1 VGLFYFLHFRSFS
14 IHLLII
20 IFTVMPSLDQ
30 YTLVVVATSVTLLA
44 AILLIYLESIS
55 KQIKGPKWWSLGS
68 FMVSLGIIFFAY
80 HSFFGKYIAFV
91 VGGTGI
97 ILGVLLYKAGLRRYN
112 NKQVN
117 YQEMIIVT
125 LTNFIQGSIF
135 TLIYPSE
142 EIRMIIYSIISV
154 YTAFLL
160 LVEFL
165 SPESKSIKK
174 ISIVGIL
181 VASTYGITM
190 VARIFYVFVI
200 NPEHA
205 AAEILITKILF
216 YIIILSQIALAFV
229 FIILFN
235 IKLSDELKDQL
246 TNRDK
251 FFSIISH
258 DLNGPVRTMAE
269 MLRIINN
276 NELFNKDRQQK
287 LLSELEKISNS
298 TSHLLQ
304 NLLQWSKNQINSVKV
319 SQRSFDLSEMIEQ
332 NIELIEQNA
341 NYKSIKIN
349 YQGESKIDCFADP
362 MMIDTVL
369 RNLLSNAVKFTP
381 EKGVVGISLIR
392 ENGHAIIGIKDSG
405 KGIKNEVL
413 EKLNENQ
420 PLISSYGTNGEKGSG
435 LGLLLCKDFVAK
447 NNGEMKIIS
456 GKNQGTEIKIK
467 LPVDLTI

>member
-1 VGLFYFLHFRSFS
+1 
-14 IHLLII
+14 
-20 IFTVMPSLDQ
+20 MPSLDQ
-30 YTLVVVATSVTLLA
+30 YTLVFVATSVTLLA

-68 FMVSLGIIFFAY
+68 FLVCLGIILFAY
-80 HSFFGKYIAFV
+80 HGFFGKYIAFV
-91 VGGTGI
+91 IGGTSI
-97 ILGVLLYKAGLRRYN
+97 ILGVLFYKTGLKRYN
-112 NKQVN
+112 NKQIN
-117 YQEMIIVT
+117 HRQIIIIAFI
-125 LTNFIQGSIF
+125 NFLQGSTF

-142 EIRMIIYSIISV
+142 EIRMIIYSIISIYV
-154 YTAFLL
+154 AFLL
-160 LVEFL
+160 LIEFL

-181 VASTYGITM
+181 VAGFYGITM
-190 VARIFYVFVI
+190 AVRIIFVFII

-229 FIILFN
+229 FITLFN

-246 TNRDK
+246 VNRDK

-258 DLNGPVRTMAE
+258 DLNGPVRTMSD

-304 NLLQWSKNQINSVKV
+304 NLLQWSKNQINSIKV
-319 SQRSFDLSEMIEQ
+319 SQKNFDLTDMIEQ
-332 NIELIEQNA
+332 NIMLIEQNA

-349 YQGESKIDCFADP
+349 YQSDYKINCFADP
-362 MMIDTVL
+362 MMIDTIL
-369 RNLLSNAVKFTP
+369 RNLLSNAIKFTP
-381 EKGVVGISLIR
+381 ENGIVDISLIR

-413 EKLNENQ
+413 DKLNDNQ
-420 PLISSYGTNGEKGSG
+420 PLLSSYGTNGEKGSG
-435 LGLLLCKDFVAK
+435 LGLLLCKDFIEK
-447 NNGEMKIIS
+447 NNGIMKINS
-456 GKNQGTEIKIK
+456 VKNQGTEIKIT